1 MGPSPGLGAGIIM
14 AITCCGRK
22 VKCYSRRI
30 CGDWEP
36 EYQNLR
42 DTSVLL
48 FASGVLGLLC
58 ATCAI
63 ALFPFQPSVNAG
75 SLCMFGSA
83 LSCVTALVTL
93 CCCRGTQSGAYH
105 AALFCMVIQLLCTAS
120 LVYAG
125 AGTSFDFCAE
135 TVDCYGLRFEG
146 ADRESCWTC
155 LREPWDGCAL
165 QFSCDEDEVVR
176 KCREGAGDLGAVAL
190 PYRKNCWET
199 KAFQCYDRA
208 AGTRNYTSPEGRLTY
223 QLLGKRNCE
232 PRYSPN
238 GKCGDGG
245 EATPQPFWGFEDRET
260 CWKYYKG
267 NGPKGQRRKAI
278 SPKSSTGFVVVGSLT
293 QILASFFFM
302 FVAGARL
309 EM

>member
-1 MGPSPGLGAGIIM
+1 MCI
-14 AITCCGRK
+14 
-22 VKCYSRRI
+22 
-30 CGDWEP
+30 
-36 EYQNLR
+36 R
-42 DTSVLL
+42 D
-48 FASGVLGLLC
+48 
-58 ATCAI
+58 
-63 ALFPFQPSVNAG
+63 
-75 SLCMFGSA
+75 
-83 LSCVTALVTL
+83 
-93 CCCRGTQSGAYH
+93 R
-105 AALFCMVIQLLCTAS
+105 
-120 LVYAG
+120 
-125 AGTSFDFCAE
+125 
-135 TVDCYGLRFEG
+135 
-146 ADRESCWTC
+146 
-155 LREPWDGCAL
+155 
-165 QFSCDEDEVVR
+165 
-176 KCREGAGDLGAVAL
+176 
-190 PYRKNCWET
+190 
-199 KAFQCYDRA
+199 CYDRA

-267 NGPKGQRRKAI
+267 NGPKGHRRKAI

>member
-1 MGPSPGLGAGIIM
+1 M

-125 AGTSFDFCAE
+125 AGTSFDFCAAPVKKTARMQAKVLNDLE
-135 TVDCYGLRFEG
+135 QEQPELHRV
-146 ADRESCWTC
+146 
-155 LREPWDGCAL
+155 
-165 QFSCDEDEVVR
+165 
-176 KCREGAGDLGAVAL
+176 CR
-190 PYRKNCWET
+190 
-199 KAFQCYDRA
+199 
-208 AGTRNYTSPEGRLTY
+208 
-223 QLLGKRNCE
+223 
-232 PRYSPN
+232 
-238 GKCGDGG
+238 GG
-245 EATPQPFWGFEDRET
+245 E
-260 CWKYYKG
+260 
-267 NGPKGQRRKAI
+267 
-278 SPKSSTGFVVVGSLT
+278 SLRGR
-293 QILASFFFM
+293 
-302 FVAGARL
+302 VAGL
-309 EM
+309 LTL

>member
-1 MGPSPGLGAGIIM
+1 M

-155 LREPWDGCAL
+155 LREPWDG
-165 QFSCDEDEVVR
+165 
-176 KCREGAGDLGAVAL
+176 
-190 PYRKNCWET
+190 
-199 KAFQCYDRA
+199 
-208 AGTRNYTSPEGRLTY
+208 
-223 QLLGKRNCE
+223 
-232 PRYSPN
+232 
-238 GKCGDGG
+238 
-245 EATPQPFWGFEDRET
+245 
-260 CWKYYKG
+260 
-267 NGPKGQRRKAI
+267 
-278 SPKSSTGFVVVGSLT
+278 
-293 QILASFFFM
+293 
-302 FVAGARL
+302 
-309 EM
+309 